1 LWEKSRDHRRVK
13 ENARE
18 HWEIFELLVECGT
31 KIKNQTLFFFAE
43 VWHLLRRKVN
53 K

>member
-18 HWEIFELLVECGT
+18 QWEIFELLVECGT
-31 KIKNQTLFFFAE
+31 KIKKPNPIF
-43 VWHLLRRKVN
+43 LR
-53 K
+53 